1 MDRCRRKQLKR
12 PEGALEAILA
22 LLSHNARVPVAAA
35 AIPRPAAEPSRL
47 TLLQW
52 IICGVAGLGFA
63 FDLYEMV
70 VLAVV
75 VRPALVAIGGMKP
88 GTPDFN
94 LWVGLLFYVPA
105 MLGGVFG
112 LLGGCLTDLFGRRR
126 VLVWS
131 IVLYAFSACA
141 ASYSSSLVMLLI
153 FRCATSVG
161 VCVEYVAAIAW
172 LAELFSNPKQRESVL
187 GYTQAAVGA
196 GGLLATGAYY
206 LAVTY
211 AERLPAIHSGHEA
224 WRYAVLGGLLPAIP
238 LMLVRPFLPESTV
251 WKAKKAKGVLQRP
264 SVAALFGP
272 TLRKTTLVTTL
283 LAACFY
289 AVPYGVLQQTP
300 HIVPGLPELRD
311 MAARQVEQTVGRVQS
326 LAELGTIAGR
336 LLFPILVLRIA
347 SQRRLLRICLVP
359 GLFVFASVYFFAAN
373 HSLLMLECGVFLAA
387 LFMNGSFS
395 FLWNYL
401 PWVYPTHLRGTG
413 EGFAAN
419 LGGRVIGA
427 SAALLTTQLANLIPA
442 AGVAARMAYAAG
454 IVAVLA
460 YATSLAGSYWL
471 SEPEQSQLP
480 D

>member
-1 MDRCRRKQLKR
+1 
-12 PEGALEAILA
+12 LA
-22 LLSHNARVPVAAA
+22 HLSHNAGMEVASA
-35 AIPRPAAEPSRL
+35 AIPRAPVAGARL
-47 TLLQW
+47 TPLQW
-52 IICGVAGLGFA
+52 VICGVAALGFA

-75 VRPALVAIGGMKP
+75 VRPALVSIGHLKP
-88 GTPDFN
+88 GTPQFN

-105 MLGGVFG
+105 LTGGVFG
-112 LLGGCLTDLFGRRR
+112 LLGGYLTDIFGRRR

-131 IVLYAFSACA
+131 ILLYAFSACA
-141 ASYSSSLVMLLI
+141 ASYSSTLAILLI
-153 FRCATSVG
+153 CRCATSVG

-187 GYTQAAVGA
+187 GYTQSAVGA

-224 WRYAVLGGLLPAIP
+224 WRYAVLAGLLPAIP
-238 LMLVRPFLPESTV
+238 LMLARPFLPESPV
-251 WKAKKAKGVLQRP
+251 WKEKKSKGTLKRP
-264 SVAALFGP
+264 SVVALFSP
-272 TLRKTTLVTTL
+272 ALRKTTLLTTL

-300 HIVPGLPELRD
+300 HIVPGLPELRG
-311 MAARQVEQTVGRVQS
+311 MAPRQVEQTVGRVQS

-336 LLFPILVLRIA
+336 LLFPILALRIA
-347 SQRRLLRICLVP
+347 TQKRLLRLGLIP
-359 GLFVFASVYFFAAN
+359 GLAVFACVYLFAAN
-373 HSLLMLECGVFLAA
+373 HSLMLLACGVFLAA
-387 LFMNGSFS
+387 VFMNCSFS

-413 EGFAAN
+413 ESFAAN

-427 SAALLTTQLANLIPA
+427 SAALLTTQLANIIPA
-442 AGVAARMAYAAG
+442 AGAAARMAYAAG
-454 IVAVLA
+454 IVAVVVYVTALI
-460 YATSLAGSYWL
+460 GSHWL
-471 SEPEQSQLP
+471 GEPAQAQLP

>member
-1 MDRCRRKQLKR
+1 M
-12 PEGALEAILA
+12 EAPLA
-22 LLSHNARVPVAAA
+22 QLSHNASMEVSSAAM
-35 AIPRPAAEPSRL
+35 PRTTPAGARL
-47 TLLQW
+47 TPLQW
-52 IICGVAGLGFA
+52 IICGVAALGFA

-75 VRPALVAIGGMKP
+75 VRPALVSIGHLKP
-88 GTPDFN
+88 GTSQFN

-105 MLGGVFG
+105 LMGGVFG
-112 LLGGCLTDLFGRRR
+112 LLGGYLTDRFGRRR

-131 IVLYAFSACA
+131 ILLYAFSACA
-141 ASYSSSLVMLLI
+141 ASYSSTLEMLLI
-153 FRCATSVG
+153 CRCATSVG

-187 GYTQAAVGA
+187 GYTQSAVGA

-238 LMLVRPFLPESTV
+238 LILVRPFLPESPA
-251 WKAKKAKGVLQRP
+251 WKEKKSKGALQRP
-264 SVAALFGP
+264 SVAALFSP
-272 TLRKTTLVTTL
+272 ALRKTTLVTTL

-289 AVPYGVLQQTP
+289 AVANGVLQQTP
-300 HIVPGLPELRD
+300 HIVPGLPELRG

-336 LLFPILVLRIA
+336 LLFPILVVRIA
-347 SQRRLLRICLVP
+347 SQKRLLRLGLIP
-359 GLFVFASVYFFAAN
+359 GLAVFACVYLFAAT
-373 HSLLMLECGVFLAA
+373 HGLLLLACGVFLAA
-387 LFMNGSFS
+387 VFMNCSFG

-413 EGFAAN
+413 ESFAAN

-427 SAALLTTQLANLIPA
+427 SAALLTTQLANIIPA
-442 AGVAARMAYAAG
+442 VGAAARMAYAAG

-460 YATSLAGSYWL
+460 YVTALLGSRWL
-471 SEPEQSQLP
+471 SEPAQAQLP